1 MNRKALILPL
11 KSVVVGASM
20 LVPGVS
26 GGTMAILLGIYDDII
41 HAVSSFMQAPK
52 KNAILLGK
60 FLLGS
65 AAGILLFA
73 RLVEYLI
80 TAFPQPMM
88 YFFLGAIGG
97 GIPTLVKKA
106 GVKRFS
112 PVLLLHVAGG
122 FLLVWLCSL
131 IPKGL
136 VDQGT
141 AITWVTFL
149 WMVLAGVI
157 VAVALVLPGISTSH
171 MLLMLGLYEMTLSAI
186 KDFHFGLLIPLI
198 IGAVGGTLATTR
210 LLENLMNRHPQGTYL
225 WIVGFVLGSVLTV
238 FPGLPSGWNWLI
250 CPLMTV
256 AGFLLLLKISQI
268 RSE

>member
-1 MNRKALILPL
+1 MNRKSFILPL

-52 KNAILLGK
+52 QNALLLGR

-65 AAGILLFA
+65 AAGIVLFA
-73 RLVEYLI
+73 RLVEYLV

-88 YFFLGAIGG
+88 YFFLGAIAGG
-97 GIPTLVKKA
+97 VPTLVKKA

-112 PVLLLHVAGG
+112 PLLLLHVAGG

-141 AITWVTFL
+141 AVTWITFF
-149 WMVLAGVI
+149 WMIVAGVI
-157 VAVALVLPGISTSH
+157 VAIALVLPGISTSH

-186 KDFHFGLLIPLI
+186 KDFQFGLLVPLI
-198 IGAVGGTLATTR
+198 IGAVGGTLATTK
-210 LLENLMNRHPQGTYL
+210 LLENLMTRHPQGTYL

-250 CPLMTV
+250 CPIMTA
-256 AGFLLLLKISQI
+256 AGFLVLLKISQI